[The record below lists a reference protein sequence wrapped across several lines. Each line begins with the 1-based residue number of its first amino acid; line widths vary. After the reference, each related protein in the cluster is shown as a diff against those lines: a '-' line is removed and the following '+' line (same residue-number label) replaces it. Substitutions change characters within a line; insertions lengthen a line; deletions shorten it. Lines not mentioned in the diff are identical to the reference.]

1 MNHPSNTSS
10 INLIRSAERRC
21 GSVAI
26 VTPESTHT
34 YGELLETSGKIAS
47 ALLASLPDL
56 NEQRIAFP
64 AAPGFEYA
72 ATQWGIWRAGGIA
85 VPLPLEYPTP
95 ELEYILHDA
104 KVSTI
109 IANSDELKIL
119 EPIVHANSIE
129 ITEIANTLV
138 APLKRLP
145 EIDADRRAMILYT
158 SGTTGK
164 TKGVV
169 TTHRNVEAQCE
180 MLIKAWEWSASD
192 RILHV
197 LPLHHVHGIVNI
209 LTCALKSGAACEF
222 LPRFDAESV
231 WDRFIEGG
239 ITLFMAVPTIYAKLI
254 AAWEGASPKR
264 QFQMSQAC
272 ASIRLMVS
280 GSASLP
286 IAIFEKWASIS
297 GHRLLERYGM
307 TEIGMALSNPLHGER
322 IPGHVGTPLPGVQ
335 IQCADEN
342 GRRVPSGAS
351 GEIEVRGPAVFKEY
365 WKRPD
370 ATRSAFRKDWFRT
383 GDVAVIEN
391 SCYKILGRKDVDII
405 KTGGYKVS
413 ALEIEETLREHAAIE
428 DCAAVG
434 VDDSEWGEVVSV
446 GVTLRGQKEMNYES
460 LRRWAKD
467 RLAFYKVPKQMLVL
481 EELPRNS
488 MGKVQKQTLVR
499 LFHRIS
505 GLESKTTKSRSS
517 Y

>member
-1 MNHPSNTSS
+1 MSQQSDRSS
-10 INLIRSAERRC
+10 INLIGSAQGHGGRI
-21 GSVAI
+21 AI
-26 VTPESTHT
+26 VTATSSHT
-34 YGELLETSGKIAS
+34 YADLLETSGKIAS
-47 ALLASLPDL
+47 ALLGSLPDL

-64 AAPGFEYA
+64 AVPGFEYA

-85 VPLPLEYPTP
+85 VPLPLDYPAP

-104 KVSTI
+104 EVSTTI
-109 IANSDELKIL
+109 GNLNDLKIL
-119 EPIVHANSIE
+119 QSIGQRNFIE
-129 ITEIANTLV
+129 ITQFADALE

-145 EIDADRRAMILYT
+145 EIDPDRRAMILYT

-164 TKGVV
+164 PKGVV

-222 LPRFDAESV
+222 LPRFGAESV
-231 WDRFIEGG
+231 WDRFIKGG

-264 QFQMSQAC
+264 KIQMSQAC

-286 IAIFEKWASIS
+286 VAIFKKWASIS

-335 IQCADEN
+335 IRCADEN

-351 GEIEVRGPAVFKEY
+351 GEIEVRGPAVFKKY

-391 SCYKILGRKDVDII
+391 GCYKILGRKDVDII

-428 DCAAVG
+428 DCAVVG

-446 GVTLRGQKEMNYES
+446 GVTLRGQKEINYES

-488 MGKVQKQTLVR
+488 MGKVQKQTLVTR
-499 LFHRIS
+499 FLQKQS
-505 GLESKTTKSRSS
+505 
-517 Y
+517 